1 MILDALE
8 SFVVF
13 GTIFALIGIAVA
25 GVARRIGGSPRLIV
39 GVSTFALAAPPV
51 AATWIVA
58 AALLPLSWTAEPE
71 VQLAH
76 GAAGHAAH
84 LVGSVTAGVE
94 YLAYA
99 VLVLVGVSAGVVAW
113 STARGHRRLAWIIA
127 RLEVGGVTPPPTALA
142 AVQRAAQRYGLEVG
156 LVQSRHPFSFLWGLR
171 RSKLVVSTGLL
182 QALTPTQLEGVLEH
196 EAAHHVRRDNLVR
209 LVLTVCAHATLAA
222 PLARRVL
229 RWRSQEVELL
239 CDEAAAEQTGSP
251 LDIAEALV
259 KLRRCAVRVSTPVVI
274 GASGFVPDDD
284 GLVERRV
291 RRLLALTDGN
301 ISSCVVSHRR
311 LSTFPLAVATV
322 FLASLAA
329 VATWAPFTVHVA
341 AEAVLRA
348 FE

>member
-8 SFVVF
+8 SFLVF
-13 GTIFALIGIAVA
+13 GTALALVCIAAAWV
-25 GVARRIGGSPRLIV
+25 GRHVGGAPRLIV
-39 GVSTFALAAPPV
+39 GLCTFALAAPPV
-51 AATWIVA
+51 VAAWIVA

-84 LVGSVTAGVE
+84 LVGTVTAGVE
-94 YLAYA
+94 SLMYG
-99 VLVLVGVSAGVVAW
+99 VLVVVGLSAALVAW

-127 RLEVGGVTPPPTALA
+127 RLEVGGAAPPAEALA
-142 AVQRAAQRYGLEVG
+142 AVQTAARRRGLDVG
-156 LVQSRHPFSFLWGLR
+156 VVQSRHPFSFLWGFR
-171 RSKLVVSTGLL
+171 RAKLVVSTGLL
-182 QALTPTQLEGVLEH
+182 EALTLAELEGVLEH
-196 EAAHHVRRDNLVR
+196 EVAHHVRRDNLVR
-209 LVLTVCAHATLAA
+209 LVLTLCAHATLAA

-259 KLRRCAVRVSTPVVI
+259 KLRRCAVGASRPAVL

-291 RRLLALTDGN
+291 RRLVALTDRAN
-301 ISSCVVSHRR
+301 
-311 LSTFPLAVATV
+311 LSPVDVRQKTRALPLALAALFV
-322 FLASLAA
+322 ASLAA
-329 VATWAPFTVHVA
+329 VATWAPLTVHVA

>member
-171 RSKLVVSTGLL
+171 RS
-182 QALTPTQLEGVLEH
+182 
-196 EAAHHVRRDNLVR
+196 
-209 LVLTVCAHATLAA
+209 
-222 PLARRVL
+222 
-229 RWRSQEVELL
+229 
-239 CDEAAAEQTGSP
+239 
-251 LDIAEALV
+251 
-259 KLRRCAVRVSTPVVI
+259 
-274 GASGFVPDDD
+274 
-284 GLVERRV
+284 
-291 RRLLALTDGN
+291 
-301 ISSCVVSHRR
+301 
-311 LSTFPLAVATV
+311 
-322 FLASLAA
+322 
-329 VATWAPFTVHVA
+329 
-341 AEAVLRA
+341 
-348 FE
+348 